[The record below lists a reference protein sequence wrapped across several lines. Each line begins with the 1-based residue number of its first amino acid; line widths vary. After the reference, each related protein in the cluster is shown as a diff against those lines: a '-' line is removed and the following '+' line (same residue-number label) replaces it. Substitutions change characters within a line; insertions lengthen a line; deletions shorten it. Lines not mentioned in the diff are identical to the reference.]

1 MFRPLRPQPPIS
13 RRLLLP
19 ALAGLVLAN
28 LPGVVPGAVPPA
40 MAQSISIEIGQFE
53 PALSPYG
60 RWFDHPAYGRIWQP
74 AGIGPDWQPY
84 TDGYWA
90 YMDDDTWLW
99 VANEP
104 WGWAPYHYG
113 RWLFVD
119 SIGWVWRPGQV
130 WAPAWVVWRFGGGYY
145 GWAPAP
151 FEDDWDE
158 GRFRGANWGN
168 RVPAQQWIFVRSGA
182 FTHHH
187 IREVMV
193 PRHSNRRLFDE
204 TRDITRTGQRRHDQ
218 GDGRDRQPNNAQG
231 GGRRHPD
238 AVIQGPR
245 GRDISR
251 ETGRP
256 LAPARVTESDAPGPA
271 VRTGNEVRLYR
282 PDHRGN
288 NNQNRPG
295 DGPGRQGAPDAGQQG
310 NARPDRRPGD
320 AAPSDQKPGK
330 GNQHPAQPQGS
341 DRRGGNGNVPIAP
354 VAPAMPHVPEVKTPD
369 APEVKRPDV
378 RRPDVRQ
385 PETRK
390 PDVRKPEVRQ
400 PEPTQ
405 PETPQPEIRQP
416 PVKQPDMIQPDVIQP
431 RQQPRR
437 QEPQRTAPSPVP
449 DMPSA
454 PQREGRTQEPRVIP
468 MQPPARVQ
476 QSPSGQNNGF
486 PAQPQRQRQQEMQP
500 QPQRQ
505 QEPPQQ
511 QQQQQRRQEPPHQ
524 QQPRKGGKPG
534 DTPPQGDSGN

>member
-1 MFRPLRPQPPIS
+1 
-13 RRLLLP
+13 
-19 ALAGLVLAN
+19 
-28 LPGVVPGAVPPA
+28 
-40 MAQSISIEIGQFE
+40 MAQSVSIEIGQFE

-158 GRFRGANWGN
+158 GRFRGSNWGN

-193 PRHSNRRLFDE
+193 PHHSNRRLFDE
-204 TRDITRTGQRRHDQ
+204 TRDITRTGQRHHDQ
-218 GDGRDRQPNNAQG
+218 GDGRDRQPDNGEG

-251 ETGRP
+251 QTGRP

-295 DGPGRQGAPDAGQQG
+295 DGAGRPGVPDAGQRDNTQ
-310 NARPDRRPGD
+310 PDRRPGE
-320 AAPSDQKPGK
+320 AATSDQKPGK
-330 GNQHPAQPQGS
+330 GNQRPAQPQGN
-341 DRRGGNGNVPIAP
+341 DRRGGNGSVPIAP
-354 VAPAMPHVPEVKTPD
+354 AVPTMPHVPEVKQPEIQHPE
-369 APEVKRPDV
+369 ARQPEVAPPV
-378 RRPDVRQ
+378 VRQ
-385 PETRK
+385 PEMRQ
-390 PDVRKPEVRQ
+390 PEVRQ
-400 PEPTQ
+400 PEVRQ
-405 PETPQPEIRQP
+405 PEVRQPEVRQPEIMQPEVRQP
-416 PVKQPDMIQPDVIQP
+416 EVRQPEVRQPEVRQPEVRQPEIMQPDIMQVP
-431 RQQPRR
+431 QQPRR
-437 QEPQRTAPSPVP
+437 QEPQRTAPAQAPG
-449 DMPSA
+449 MPSA
-454 PQREGRTQEPRVIP
+454 PQRQERTQEPRVMP
-468 MQPPARVQ
+468 TQPPARTKQ
-476 QSPSGQNNGF
+476 DPSGQGSGF
-486 PAQPQRQRQQEMQP
+486 AVQPQRQRQEM
-500 QPQRQ
+500 QRQ

-511 QQQQQRRQEPPHQ
+511 QQQQQRRQEPQRQ

-534 DTPPQGDSGN
+534 DLPPQGDGGN